1 MEKLGFGG
9 GKSVRATRK
18 RKRAVKRKR
27 GTRRQPQFSD
37 SDYNSGDGMMTR
49 IWGPSLWHAL
59 HTISFNYPVNPTA
72 NDKKH
77 YKEFITGLQSILPCG
92 KCRANFKKNLTV
104 LPLTIDRLESR
115 EMFSRYI
122 YELHELINTM
132 LHKKSKLSYDDVR
145 IRYENFRARCTD
157 QKATLKKKHAAKGGK
172 TAKRAPKRG
181 PKRAKEEEVG
191 CIDPLHGKK
200 NKCVIQ
206 IVSDTKKTD
215 SFVVDKDASIVEN
228 QA

>member
-1 MEKLGFGG
+1 M
-9 GKSVRATRK
+9 KSTTRK
-18 RKRAVKRKR
+18 VKKARKGNVRKKTRTQKRRKN
-27 GTRRQPQFSD
+27 QIQFSE

-59 HTISFNYPVNPTA
+59 HTISFNYPVKPT
-72 NDKKH
+72 NDDKKQ

-92 KCRANFKKNLTV
+92 TCRANFKKNLV
-104 LPLTIDRLESR
+104 SLPLTNDRLESR

-145 IRYENFRARCTD
+145 IRYENFRARCSD
-157 QKATLKKKHAAKGGK
+157 KKKKKTRKKVAKGKRGK
-172 TAKRAPKRG
+172 TTKT
-181 PKRAKEEEVG
+181 EVG

-200 NKCVIQ
+200 NKCVLQ

-215 SFVVDKDASIVEN
+215 SFVVDKDASIVGG
-228 QA
+228 ALPT

>member
-1 MEKLGFGG
+1 MEKLGFGKTTRVVRKKKSG
-9 GKSVRATRK
+9 GNRKRATRK
-18 RKRAVKRKR
+18 RATRKRA
-27 GTRRQPQFSD
+27 QFSE

-59 HTISFNYPVNPTA
+59 HTISFNYPVKPT
-72 NDKKH
+72 NVDKKH

-92 KCRANFKKNLTV
+92 TCRANFKKNLVT
-104 LPLTIDRLESR
+104 LPLTNDKLESR

-132 LHKKSKLSYDDVR
+132 LHKKSNLSYDDVR
-145 IRYENFRARCTD
+145 IRYENFRARCMDKTR
-157 QKATLKKKHAAKGGK
+157 KKGKKGKHH
-172 TAKRAPKRG
+172 KRTK
-181 PKRAKEEEVG
+181 KEEIG

-200 NKCVIQ
+200 NKCVLQ

-215 SFVVDKDASIVEN
+215 SFVVDKDASIVGS
-228 QA
+228 